1 MRKLRARAPPLTQTL
16 EPEFRR
22 RVLRTL
28 FPQGE
33 REREIPLPD
42 AEQLTWDSSL
52 DVTED
57 EVIHHAKRIGNRKA
71 PGPDGIPGK
80 IAKLAYNILSKHMA
94 EIFTECLRIGY
105 FPEVWKEAT
114 LILLTK
120 EGKPKDSPSAYRP
133 ICLLGEAGKL
143 FERVIANRLVVHL
156 NQTEEKALSPEQ
168 FGFRQGRSTID
179 AVDRMRTI
187 VEDLNG
193 RRGSR
198 VGYIVRRSQRLQLI
212 PMRGNRKGVER

>member
-1 MRKLRARAPPLTQTL
+1 MRKLRARTPPLTQTL

-28 FPQGE
+28 FPQEE

-42 AEQLTWDSSL
+42 TEQQTWDNSL
-52 DVTED
+52 DVTES
-57 EVIHHAKRIGNRKA
+57 EVIHHAKRIGDRKA
-71 PGPDGIPGK
+71 PGPDGIPEK
-80 IAKLAYNILSKHMA
+80 IVKVACNILSKHMA
-94 EIFTECLRIGY
+94 EIFTECLKTGY

-114 LILLTK
+114 LVLLPK

-156 NQTEEKALSPEQ
+156 NQAEENALSPEQ
-168 FGFRQGRSTID
+168 FGFRQGRSTIN
-179 AVDRMRTI
+179 AVDRLKKI
-187 VEDLNG
+187 VEDLTAEG
-193 RRGSR
+193 WSR
-198 VGYIVRRSQRLQLI
+198 WLY
-212 PMRGNRKGVER
+212 PWM